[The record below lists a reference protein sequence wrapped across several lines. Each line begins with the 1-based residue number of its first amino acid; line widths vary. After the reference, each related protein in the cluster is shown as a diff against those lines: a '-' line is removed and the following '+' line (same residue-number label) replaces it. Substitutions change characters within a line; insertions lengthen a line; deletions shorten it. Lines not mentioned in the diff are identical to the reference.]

1 MQQIYKGTR
10 MPKFDF
16 NKVAEQAS
24 MSVLLQIT
32 AYFQHTFF

>member
-16 NKVAEQAS
+16 NKDAEQVS
-24 MSVLLQIT
+24 MCVLLQIT